1 MNKPIKKAW
10 LWGLGLLFS
19 LAVGETVF
27 AENQLQSMEIEV
39 ELQEDGSGVV
49 TENRQ
54 MRMDDGTELYIVL
67 DELQDSQLLDF
78 SVSGFEEVEE
88 WDSDASQEEK
98 AGKYGVIETGSG
110 LELVW
115 GIGEYGDNAYE
126 VTYTLSNLVRE
137 LNDGQALLWNF
148 DTFSDIPAEN
158 LTLDITGPEPF
169 TEDNIRFW
177 GFGFDGD
184 IQLRNGRVVWE
195 AFEEVDNNNDVTV
208 LLQFPPGLFN
218 TQASVDM
225 TLEEQREMAM
235 DGSAYNDEQ
244 TSDTVPILIISGVAL
259 AGLGAGGTAL
269 VYSSK
274 LKKAKEEAGA
284 MRTGNARMKANEG
297 RIYDGIPF
305 TGKDLAG
312 IAYFLQEIDK
322 GYFEDYFSAYL
333 LKWVEEGR
341 IRIETTGEDP
351 RSDEDYET
359 TIELFDYEEE
369 RRKYSRSFKEYT
381 EDIQMYEED
390 TYENGLWLMLLE
402 AADRTGFLTDD
413 RMRRWAKKHAKE
425 VEAYAGYLVDYS
437 KDYLEKNGYLSFR
450 EITVWGTHHEVAVA
464 APKGEELFDRLVQF
478 DNYLEEVELAG
489 FQNETSRLSFEE
501 LLLWS
506 VLFYRREEIT
516 DQFEDMMSAPSSMYY
531 PEDQFIYYYW
541 YWYGMSGFRE
551 NWTNGLASGGFYTH
565 DTSGSSG
572 AAGMGG
578 STSFGG
584 GFGAGGGGGGGAR

>member
-115 GIGEYGDNAYE
+115 GIGEYGDNNYE

-297 RIYDGIPF
+297 RIYNGIPF

-369 RRKYSRSFKEYT
+369 HRKYSRSFKEYT

-516 DQFEDMMSAPSSMYY
+516 DQFEDMLSEPSSMYY

>member
-1 MNKPIKKAW
+1 MNKPKKAW

-19 LAVGETVF
+19 LTVGETVF

-115 GIGEYGDNAYE
+115 GIGEYGDNNYE

-297 RIYDGIPF
+297 RIYNGIPF

-369 RRKYSRSFKEYT
+369 RQKYSRSFKEYT

-425 VEAYAGYLVDYS
+425 VEVYAGYLVDYS

-516 DQFEDMMSAPSSMYY
+516 DQFEDMLSEPSSMYY

-541 YWYGMSGFRE
+541 YWYGMSGFLE